1 MKSVAAAG
9 SDANIPASMAM
20 LPSYHRIGARCNK
33 EAIMSEPPISRL
45 HVPEE
50 QALPEDIQA
59 LYAQMREKPG
69 FVPNVYR
76 AYSLRPQ
83 QLRGFLA
90 LYDSL
95 MTEESGLSKAE
106 REMIAVAVSAQN
118 HCFYCLT
125 SHGAVLRIRA
135 KDEVLADTIAAN
147 YRAANLTP
155 RQRAMLDLAVKI
167 TVDSAAVSDQDIA
180 TLRGHGFNDEDIM
193 DIIQTAALF
202 NYSNRVA
209 SALDLRP
216 NREYHSMAR
225 GGSVDKT

>member
-1 MKSVAAAG
+1 MP
-9 SDANIPASMAM
+9 DQ
-20 LPSYHRIGARCNK
+20 
-33 EAIMSEPPISRL
+33 PISRL
-45 HVPEE
+45 SVPNE
-50 QALPEDIQA
+50 QTLPDDIQTIFA
-59 LYAQMREKPG
+59 DMRAKPG
-69 FVPNVYR
+69 FVPNVYQ

-83 QLRGFLA
+83 QLRGFIA
-90 LYDSL
+90 LYDAI
-95 MTEESGLSKAE
+95 MTEASGLTKAE

-147 YRAANLTP
+147 FRAANLTP
-155 RQRAMLDLAVKI
+155 RQRAMLDLAVKV
-167 TVDSAAVSDQDIA
+167 TVDSASVSDQDIA
-180 TLRGHGFNDEDIM
+180 ALRDHGFLDEDIM

-216 NREYHSMAR
+216 NREYHRMAR
-225 GGSVDKT
+225 GDNQKPQ

>member
-1 MKSVAAAG
+1 
-9 SDANIPASMAM
+9 
-20 LPSYHRIGARCNK
+20 
-33 EAIMSEPPISRL
+33 MSNQPISRL
-45 HVPEE
+45 SLPNE
-50 QALPEDIQA
+50 QALPDDIQA
-59 LYAQMREKPG
+59 IFAEMRAKPG
-69 FVPNVYR
+69 FVPNVYQ

-83 QLRGFLA
+83 QLRGFIA
-90 LYDSL
+90 LYDAI
-95 MTEESGLSKAE
+95 MTEASGLTKAE

-167 TVDSAAVSDQDIA
+167 TVDSASISDQDIA
-180 TLRGHGFNDEDIM
+180 ALRDHGFSDEDIM

-225 GGSVDKT
+225 SDNQKPQ

>member
-1 MKSVAAAG
+1 MP
-9 SDANIPASMAM
+9 DQ
-20 LPSYHRIGARCNK
+20 
-33 EAIMSEPPISRL
+33 PISRL
-45 HVPEE
+45 DVPNE
-50 QALPEDIQA
+50 QALPEDILA
-59 LYAQMREKPG
+59 LFADMRTKPG

-83 QLRGFLA
+83 QLRGFIA
-90 LYDSL
+90 LYDSI
-95 MTEESGLSKAE
+95 MNEDSGLTKAE

-147 YRAANLTP
+147 YRAADLTP
-155 RQRAMLDLAVKI
+155 RQRAMLDLAIKV
-167 TVDSAAVSDQDIA
+167 TTDSAAVGDHDIA
-180 TLRGHGFNDEDIM
+180 ALRDHGFTDEDIM

-209 SALDLRP
+209 SALNLRP

-225 GGSVDKT
+225 GTKE

>member
-1 MKSVAAAG
+1 M
-9 SDANIPASMAM
+9 SDQ
-20 LPSYHRIGARCNK
+20 
-33 EAIMSEPPISRL
+33 PISRL
-45 HVPEE
+45 GVPSE
-50 QALPEDIQA
+50 QTLPDDIQA
-59 LYAQMREKPG
+59 IFAEMRAKPG
-69 FVPNVYR
+69 FVPNVYQ

-83 QLRGFLA
+83 QLRGFIA
-90 LYDSL
+90 LYDAI
-95 MTEESGLSKAE
+95 MTEASGLTKAE

-147 YRAANLTP
+147 YRAASLIP

-167 TVDSAAVSDQDIA
+167 TVDSAAVGDQDIA
-180 TLRGHGFNDEDIM
+180 DLRNHGFTDEDIM

-216 NREYHSMAR
+216 NREYHGMAR
-225 GGSVDKT
+225 GGSADKT